1 MSNILPTDRTTRA
14 LRRIALAQ
22 LRAEGYEVQRAPSS
36 QFARVQQVYFVS
48 RGGQSRIVALRT
60 STTGWLGFRRDGNTF
75 PVLVGI
81 DSVIHI
87 YLHADRRHF
96 ALSLIPATSVR
107 SCLDVR
113 MAMDRAPTLHCD
125 EDGVETV
132 TPGREP
138 GPIVWI
144 NATSLVDICDQDY
157 FLMRGVHPIPEED
170 VGSSNEDEDEDV
182 DPIQAALGLPD
193 WMWQAV
199 QDRAT
204 RAVVSPEVIIRVLL
218 GDHLAAETQAPLP
231 VALGV

>member
-14 LRRIALAQ
+14 LRKIALAHLQ
-22 LRAEGYEVQRAPSS
+22 AEGYEVKRAPSA
-36 QFARVQQVYFVS
+36 QFARVQQVYLVS
-48 RGGQSRIVALRT
+48 RGGQTRIASLRT
-60 STTGWLGFRRDGNTF
+60 STTGWVGFRRDGNTF

-87 YLHADRRHF
+87 HLHADRRHF
-96 ALSLIPATSVR
+96 ALSLLPATSVR
-107 SCLDVR
+107 DSLDSQ
-113 MAMDRAPTLHCD
+113 MAYDRAPTVHYD

-144 NATSLVDICDQDY
+144 NATSLVDICEQDY
-157 FLMRGVHPIPEED
+157 FLMRGVHPIPEEF
-170 VGSSNEDEDEDV
+170 VGSSNEPEDEDV

-199 QDRAT
+199 QDRADRT
-204 RAVVSPEVIIRVLL
+204 DVSPEVVIRVLL
-218 GDHLAAETQAPLP
+218 GDHFAAGTQTPLP
-231 VALGV
+231 VQLGA